1 LSRRGR
7 IGSVLLLAALLSLA
21 GGLAAWKVLSV
32 RRANAAL
39 ARQPEPMESVAVA
52 LAKEVKHSEE
62 TTSIGTVMALRSITL
77 RNELA
82 GTVRRVALEPGE
94 VVDAGALLVQLDVSV
109 EEAELKA
116 EKARAA
122 LADAVLDRMRRANQN
137 RAASDMEVDQ
147 ARAELDVAR
156 AQIARTEAI
165 IARKTIRAPF
175 RARVGIAD
183 VHPGQYLSEGTQL
196 TTLQGVDDGAHVDFT
211 VAQRVAAELH
221 VGEDVEIYAA
231 NGARPSNAQ
240 IVAIDSRV
248 DPATRN
254 VMIRA
259 KIAAADAPAPGASV
273 RVRVPLGPPLALVA
287 VPVSALRKG
296 PDGDHVFVISPGS
309 DGRMRAHLRPV
320 ESGAVLGDDVVIR
333 SGVAVSE
340 VVAASGAFKLREAAL
355 VAVANDPAAGSGTR

>member
-1 LSRRGR
+1 
-7 IGSVLLLAALLSLA
+7 LLAALLLLA

-39 ARQPEPMESVAVA
+39 EGQPEPMESVTVA
-52 LAKEVKHSEE
+52 LAKEIQHSEE
-62 TTSIGTVMALRSITL
+62 TTSIGTVVALRSITL

-82 GTVRRVALEPGE
+82 GTVRRVALTPGQ

-122 LADAVLDRMRRANQN
+122 LAEAMLGRMRRANQS

-147 ARAELDVAR
+147 SRAELDVAL

-211 VAQRVAAELH
+211 VAQRVAAELR
-221 VGEDVEIYAA
+221 VGDGVEIYAA
-231 NGARPSNAQ
+231 IGSRPIEAQ

-259 KIAAADAPAPGASV
+259 KIGGADAPAPGASV
-273 RVRVPLGPPLALVA
+273 RVRVPLGPPRAAVA

-296 PDGDHVFVISPGS
+296 PEGDHVFVIAPAS
-309 DGRMRAHLRPV
+309 DGKMRAHLRPV
-320 ESGAVLGDDVVIR
+320 ESGAVLGDEVVIR
-333 SGVAVSE
+333 TGVASGE

-355 VAVANDPAAGSGTR
+355 VAVVNQQAVGSGGTR